1 MAVVDLSGST
11 ADISDHALEVV
22 GLKQKLAFAEE
33 KIQLLESETRQS
45 HIRDEYAAQA
55 KLDADADAT
64 SKVVAAAAAS
74 ILHGEEVI
82 RLK

>member
-1 MAVVDLSGST
+1 VAVVDLSGST

-33 KIQLLESETRQS
+33 QIQLLESEIRQS
-45 HIRDEYAAQA
+45 QIRDEYAAQA

>member
-33 KIQLLESETRQS
+33 QIQLLESETRQS
-45 HIRDEYAAQA
+45 QIRDEYAAQA

>member
-33 KIQLLESETRQS
+33 QIQLLESEIRQS
-45 HIRDEYAAQA
+45 QIRDEYAAQA